1 MFDEPLTVIDPHL
14 KWILRSKLKELHQK
28 INRTMI
34 YVTHDQTEALT
45 FADQVVVMHEG
56 QIVQTGTPVELFEK
70 PKHTFVGHFIGSPGM
85 NILPCEIKNGQI
97 NFSGQ
102 EIPSNSNIKKN
113 NYETTQLGIRPEF
126 IKFSNKGIPVKIKRV
141 SNTGRHKIIDTEC
154 SGGKIK
160 VLSNASTDIPSGSAR
175 INFDQKYTYV
185 YGDNWIIE

>member
-1 MFDEPLTVIDPHL
+1 
-14 KWILRSKLKELHQK
+14 
-28 INRTMI
+28 MI

-85 NILPCEIKNGQI
+85 NILSCEIKNGEI

-102 EIPSNSNIKKN
+102 KIQSHKAVKKSNFNK
-113 NYETTQLGIRPEF
+113 TQIGIRPEF
-126 IKFSNKGIPVKIKRV
+126 INFSKDGIPVKIKRV

-154 SGGKIK
+154 NGGKIK
-160 VLSNASTDIPSGSAR
+160 ILSNASTQIPSGSAH
-175 INFDQKYTYV
+175 ITFNQQYTYV